1 MMETMKKRLFA
12 SRLARRGAVLA
23 LAGALTGAVPASA
36 EDAGRWEVT
45 AFGGGFFGNRVSVSE
60 TLEVRLA
67 TAPTGGLRLGYFV
80 TRTFLLEAGWS
91 YAPSSLLL
99 LDPVSEQSVGPST
112 PVRVNTYEIDA
123 LFWFGR
129 SRIRGYVG
137 LGGGVMHLN
146 PTVETIDRAS
156 SAQFEADFALGGSFS
171 LGPRVA
177 LRADAR
183 YRWRG
188 GKTHVGA
195 IVCYPYGCGPFTTNI
210 FSSAEVTGGISYRF

>member
-1 MMETMKKRLFA
+1 VRTFP
-12 SRLARRGAVLA
+12 SRLSRPAAALA
-23 LAGALTGAVPASA
+23 LAGALTGAAPASA
-36 EDAGRWEVT
+36 EDAGKWEVT
-45 AFGGGFFGNRVSVSE
+45 AFAGGFFGNRVSLSD

-67 TAPTGGLRLGYFV
+67 TAPTCGLRLGTFV

-91 YAPSSLLL
+91 YAPSRLLL
-99 LDPVSEQSVGPST
+99 LDPVRGQSLGPST
-112 PVRVNTYEIDA
+112 PVRVNTYEVDA

-146 PTVETIDRAS
+146 PTVEPIDRAS

-195 IVCYPYGCGPFTTNI
+195 IVCYPYGCEPFTTNI
-210 FSSAEVTGGISYRF
+210 FSSAEVTGGLAYRF